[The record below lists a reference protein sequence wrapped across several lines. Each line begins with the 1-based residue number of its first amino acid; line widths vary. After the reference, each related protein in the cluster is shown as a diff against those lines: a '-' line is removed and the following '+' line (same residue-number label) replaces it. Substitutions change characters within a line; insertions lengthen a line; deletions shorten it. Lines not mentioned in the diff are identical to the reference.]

1 MAELVYLLCAATST
15 GCAALLLRGYRS
27 NRTKLLLW
35 SALCFG
41 GLALNNAL
49 LIIDLIVV
57 PDVDLTLARSSIAL
71 LSVMTLLFGLV
82 WESR

>member
-1 MAELVYLLCAATST
+1 MAELVYLLCAATSI
-15 GCAALLLRGYRS
+15 GCAALLFRGYRS

-49 LIIDLIVV
+49 LVVDLIVV
-57 PDVDLTLARSSIAL
+57 PGVDLTLARSAVAL

>member
-15 GCAALLLRGYRS
+15 GCAALLFRGYRS

-49 LIIDLIVV
+49 LIVDLIVV
-57 PDVDLTLARSSIAL
+57 PDVDLTLARSAVAL
-71 LSVMTLLFGLV
+71 VSVMTLLFGLV